1 MINWTFR
8 MPGVEPTGRRL
19 ASWGHPKWRKKPCC
33 EKNRGSRGLVRW
45 KMAIDYLVGGDWN
58 HGILW
63 LSHHIGN
70 FIIPTDFNSMIF
82 QMGSYTTKQLSFMH
96 INSRGCPHWIA
107 TLGYSGCFSTSSA
120 ANDFG
125 IQGDQQCGSALE
137 PLGTSKTGH
146 GKTHRAQ
153 LRSDSSLWLGQ
164 VRRLRYGGWD
174 PLSSWRCTFCKSL

>member
-96 INSRGCPHWIA
+96 INSRGCPHWISNSGILWVFLDFKRRQWFRYPGGPA
-107 TLGYSGCFSTSSA
+107 MRFSPRTARHQQNGPRKNTPRAVAQWLITVAGAGAEVKIWRMRSLEFLTLY
-120 ANDFG
+120 
-125 IQGDQQCGSALE
+125 IL
-137 PLGTSKTGH
+137 
-146 GKTHRAQ
+146 
-153 LRSDSSLWLGQ
+153 
-164 VRRLRYGGWD
+164 
-174 PLSSWRCTFCKSL
+174 